1 MNYNNCQIFDD
12 NQNTA
17 PSRMLLSVFE
27 QDGVGSLMFKRISSM
42 NIGFKSAAEA
52 FNNIMST
59 SRNARYIRPC
69 DLLEHYDLSCQ
80 RKNPC
85 ARDGEAILII
95 SGLAPNAETATELSK
110 HSVAG
115 IYRLISRTNG
125 FAIDMLENEYQN
137 IESARFYFCKS
148 KNAES
153 AAALIR
159 SWGMYA
165 RIIGIAGG
173 ERVCISVDSRMRMD
187 VLKSELFDGEDRHID
202 ITQDH
207 AEYFMRSFSETAIY
221 SSLAAA
227 CSARHLDIGY
237 GGDLPSLVASLLGV
251 YAACKTYDIRSLR
264 NRFHM
269 GYTVAVRS
277 DIAVCDG
284 MTVSLFDPVDIS
296 CGRTTSQSL
305 SYMNAVLRGLIAGGE
320 ITCAIPV
327 RGTVEETLLPVLQ
340 DGAVFV
346 KEKQCPDSITHGA
359 MLALGKR
366 ATGNARIGHINK
378 PSEQIL

>member
-1 MNYNNCQIFDD
+1 MNYNGQIFDE
-12 NQNTA
+12 NENAA
-17 PSRMLLSVFE
+17 PSRVVLPVFE
-27 QDGVGSLMFKRISSM
+27 EGVGSLMFKRISSV
-42 NIGFKSAAEA
+42 NIGFKNAAEA

-59 SRNARYIRPC
+59 SRNARYICPC
-69 DLLEHYDLSCQ
+69 DLLDHYDLSCL
-80 RKNPC
+80 RKNPS

-95 SGLAPNAETATELSK
+95 SGFAPNAETALELSK
-110 HSVAG
+110 HSVSG

-137 IESARFYFCKS
+137 IEGARFYFCKS

-165 RIIGIAGG
+165 RVAGIAGG
-173 ERVCISVDSRMRMD
+173 ERVRISVDSQIRMD
-187 VLKSELFDGEDRHID
+187 ILKSELLDDQECHID

-207 AEYFMRSFSETAIY
+207 AGYFMRSFGETVIY

-227 CSARHLDIGY
+227 CSARHLDIGHN
-237 GGDLPSLVASLLGV
+237 GDLPSLVASLLGV

-264 NRFHM
+264 NRFHI

-284 MTVSLFDPVDIS
+284 MTVSLFDSVDIS

-327 RGTVEETLLPVLQ
+327 RGTIEETLLPVLQ

-346 KEKQCPDSITHGA
+346 KEKQCPDTVSHGA
-359 MLALGKR
+359 VLAFGKR

-378 PSEQIL
+378 PSEQVL

>member
-1 MNYNNCQIFDD
+1 MNYNGQIFDG
-12 NQNTA
+12 NENTA
-17 PSRMLLSVFE
+17 PSRIVLPAFE
-27 QDGVGSLMFKRISSM
+27 EGGVGSLMFKRISSL
-42 NIGFKSAAEA
+42 NIGYKNAAEA
-52 FNNIMST
+52 FNDIMST
-59 SRNARYIRPC
+59 SRNMRYIRPC
-69 DLLEHYDLSCQ
+69 DLLDHYDLSCL
-80 RKNPC
+80 RKNPS

-95 SGLAPNAETATELSK
+95 SGTAPNAETARELST
-110 HSVAG
+110 HSVSG

-148 KNAES
+148 KS
-153 AAALIR
+153 ADSTAALIR

-165 RIIGIAGG
+165 RVIGIAGG
-173 ERVCISVDSRMRMD
+173 ERVCISVDSQIRMD
-187 VLKSELFDGEDRHID
+187 ILKSELLDGDDLHID
-202 ITQDH
+202 ITDRH
-207 AEYFMRSFSETAIY
+207 AEYFNRSFGETAVF
-221 SSLAAA
+221 SSLDAAR
-227 CSARHLDIGY
+227 SARHLNIGY
-237 GGDLPSLVASLLGV
+237 DGDLPSLVASLLGV
-251 YAACKTYDIRSLR
+251 YAACRTYGIGLLR
-264 NRFHM
+264 TRYHI
-269 GYTVAVRS
+269 GHTVAVRS

-320 ITCAIPV
+320 ITCAMPV

-346 KEKQCPDSITHGA
+346 KEKQCPDTISHGA
-359 MLALGKR
+359 VLALGKR

-378 PSEQIL
+378 PSEQTL